1 VGVEVESLI
10 GQAEL
15 ALKEVQSDEA
25 ESALVMSP
33 VFPDVDPL
41 HEAHVSLKEKGLSEP
56 GPPPGTGD
64 PATTDEAVEIGD
76 Q

>member
-1 VGVEVESLI
+1 VGVEVEFLI
-10 GQAEL
+10 GAQL

-25 ESALVMSP
+25 ESAAVVFP

-56 GPPPGTGD
+56 GPLPGTGD
-64 PATTDEAVEIGD
+64 SAKADEAVEVGD
-76 Q
+76 L